1 MVANLKPWGGERASP
16 KPRANPLEEEAV
28 RSLWSDTW
36 RTLRRDRA
44 AMVGL
49 ALIVALVLAAL
60 FATFL
65 APHDPNFGY
74 REGLSERGA
83 PLPPLSP
90 GPADRPPF
98 YLGTDGLGRDLLSRI
113 LFGAQISLVIG
124 VVANTLSM
132 GLGVIAGLV
141 GGYFPGIA
149 GQVMMR
155 STDIIM
161 AVPTLLLAMALITIL
176 QPGLAVVILV
186 IVVVYWTYLARI
198 VFGEVR
204 SMREKEFIEAA
215 RCIGAS
221 DARIIARHVLPNLIS
236 TAIVYAT
243 LSAATMILTEATLS
257 FLGIGVKPPT
267 ASWGAMLSEGQ
278 RFFLTSPW
286 MMLFPGIA
294 LLLLLL
300 GFNLLGDGLRDAL
313 DPRTSN
319 RPGGP

>member
-1 MVANLKPWGGERASP
+1 MI
-16 KPRANPLEEEAV
+16 
-28 RSLWSDTW
+28 
-36 RTLRRDRA
+36 
-44 AMVGL
+44 GL
-49 ALIVALVLAAL
+49 ALILLLAGAAI
-60 FATFL
+60 FAPVL

-74 REGLSERGA
+74 REGLDERGS
-83 PLPPLSP
+83 PRPPLSA
-90 GPADRPPF
+90 GPPEAPPF
-98 YLGTDGLGRDLLSRI
+98 YLGTDGLGRDVLSRI

-124 VVANTLSM
+124 IVANTLSM
-132 GLGVIAGLV
+132 GLGVIAGLI
-141 GGYFPGIA
+141 GGYFPGVA
-149 GQVMMR
+149 GQLMMR

-161 AVPTLLLAMALITIL
+161 AIPTLLLAMALITVL
-176 QPGLAVVILV
+176 QPGLVVVILV

-221 DARIIARHVLPNLIS
+221 DARIIVRHVLPNLVS

-257 FLGIGVKPPT
+257 FLGIGVRPPT
-267 ASWGAMLSEGQ
+267 PSWGAMLSEGQ
-278 RFFLTSPW
+278 QFFLTSPW
-286 MMLFPGIA
+286 MMLYPGLA

-319 RPGGP
+319 RK

>member
-1 MVANLKPWGGERASP
+1 LVTSLKRWRAERVSQEMETN
-16 KPRANPLEEEAV
+16 RLELQSS
-28 RSLWSDTW
+28 RTLWSDTW
-36 RTLRRDRA
+36 RTLKRDRA

-49 ALIVALVLAAL
+49 TLILVLALAAV
-60 FATFL
+60 FAPVL

-74 REGLSERGA
+74 REGLDERGA
-83 PLPPLSP
+83 PRPPLSA
-90 GPADRPPF
+90 GPPDQPPF
-98 YLGTDGLGRDLLSRI
+98 YLGTDGLGRDVLSRI

-124 VVANTLSM
+124 IVANTLSM
-132 GLGVIAGLV
+132 SLGVFAGLV
-141 GGYFPGIA
+141 GGYFPGLA

-155 STDIIM
+155 FTDIIM
-161 AVPTLLLAMALITIL
+161 AVPTLLLAMALITVL

-186 IVVVYWTYLARI
+186 IVVAYWTYLARI

-204 SMREKEFIEAA
+204 TMREKEFIEAA

-221 DARIIARHVLPNLIS
+221 DGRIILRHILPNLVS

-267 ASWGAMLSEGQ
+267 ASWGAMLSDGQ
-278 RFFLTSPW
+278 QFFLTAPW
-286 MMLFPGIA
+286 MMIYPGLA

-319 RPGGP
+319 RK